1 MKRNTLF
8 FACLLFALT
17 PLVVFAQGSDNAFDA
32 VYDDGWDNGDNGG
45 SGFGAWQGL
54 DNIVGWSEH
63 EISSSDLGLESW
75 KFWAHTS
82 NTSDGYRTFNTT
94 PSALDRIT
102 IQMDNGSIQNGG
114 TVGLALENSS
124 GNYLLEIYFI
134 GGESFYT
141 VNGEGNSVQ
150 TTLGWTSTGIDIQ
163 IDILADDAFSVKLT
177 NINSS
182 QNSTILGTLNGST
195 ESINRIRFFNY
206 NAGYDPSYNLYFNNL
221 SHEIGVVLPLQWL
234 SFSAEKHDQQV
245 ALSWSYEGSEVDKFI
260 VERAGEEQHFS
271 QLSGEIRGD
280 LELRSNTMHFT
291 DHSPMAGVNYYRI
304 KAVDQNGG
312 ISYSTLRKVRM
323 QKDEQ
328 VLFYPNPV
336 RDYITIPAALES
348 LSMIK
353 IFDFSGK
360 LCYQNKFLGKTNTQ
374 VDLSS
379 LENGEYKLL
388 FLFENGRKESRSL
401 YKVK

>member
-8 FACLLFALT
+8 FACLLFALS
-17 PLVVFAQGSDNAFDA
+17 PMYIIAQNYDNASQSA
-32 VYDDGWDNGDNGG
+32 YSDGWSTGDNGG
-45 SGFGAWQGL
+45 EGFDSWTLNTSGSSGHFLG
-54 DNIVGWSEH
+54 
-63 EISSSDLGLESW
+63 SSDLDFSW
-75 KFWAHTS
+75 GFWANS
-82 NTSDGYRTFNTT
+82 GGVSEAIRPFYYE
-94 PSALDRIT
+94 PAVLDT
-102 IQMDNGSIQNGG
+102 IVVEMDNSDVQTGG
-114 TVGLALENSS
+114 TVGFALRNGSDQ
-124 GNYLLEIYFI
+124 NLIEIYFI
-134 GGESFYT
+134 GGESNYK
-141 VNGEGNSVQ
+141 VNELNEIHS
-150 TTLGWTSTGIDIQ
+150 TLGHTLNGLKIEIVILSGSTC
-163 IDILADDAFSVKLT
+163 SVKLSYLG
-177 NINSS
+177 NSS
-182 QNSTILGTLNGST
+182 TSTISGTFLNSGPVDH
-195 ESINRIRFFNY
+195 IRFFNA
-206 NAGYDPSYNLYFNNL
+206 NAGPGSSHDLFFNNIEHNL
-221 SHEIGVVLPLQWL
+221 LVLPLQWL

-260 VERAGEEQHFS
+260 VERGGDEQSFS
-271 QLSGEIRGD
+271 PLSGEIMGD
-280 LELRSNTMHFT
+280 LELRSNTMHFA

-353 IFDFSGK
+353 IFDLSGK

-379 LENGEYKLL
+379 LENGEYNLL

-401 YKVK
+401 FKVK